1 MIQAMAQR
9 MAINMPIQGTAADLI
24 KMAMIKIANE
34 LGTISRDS
42 RMLLQVHDELVLEVP
57 NKDIEKVSKKVQN
70 IMEGIYD
77 FGLPI
82 KVEVSSGRN
91 WGECK

>member
-1 MIQAMAQR
+1 MQKNGYVCTLFGRKRYIPEIHSRAPMIQAMAQR

-57 NKDIEKVSKKVQN
+57 NKDIEKFQKKSK
-70 IMEGIYD
+70 I
-77 FGLPI
+77 
-82 KVEVSSGRN
+82 
-91 WGECK
+91 